1 MDEPDNNAA
10 TKPIA
15 VLVGVALLAFAAQQ
29 AFGDDGLAVV
39 LVLALGALAL
49 VGLHR
54 LTGRS
59 FAGLPAARPADL
71 YVPSAPA
78 QEDTWRSERWVRE
91 AVERGL
97 RAIDEWRQE
106 QQAT

>member
-15 VLVGVALLAFAAQQ
+15 VLVCVALLAFAGHQ
-29 AFGDDGLAVV
+29 AFGGDGLGAV
-39 LVLALGALAL
+39 LVLALGSLAL

-59 FAGLPAARPADL
+59 FTGLRKARPADL
-71 YVPSAPA
+71 CLPSAPA
-78 QEDTWRSERWVRE
+78 QDDTWRSERWVRE